1 MSTAHKL
8 LILTYTI
15 LVLFLVV
22 IVNKQNQEIDRLNT
36 VIANQQETIMK
47 LTSSFIEY
55 EADKELI
62 TDLRLG
68 KYE

>member
-1 MSTAHKL
+1 MRTERIIIFILAILLLMSL
-8 LILTYTI
+8 LYLKIQTD
-15 LVLFLVV
+15 
-22 IVNKQNQEIDRLNT
+22 KRDT

-47 LTSSFIEY
+47 LTASFVEY